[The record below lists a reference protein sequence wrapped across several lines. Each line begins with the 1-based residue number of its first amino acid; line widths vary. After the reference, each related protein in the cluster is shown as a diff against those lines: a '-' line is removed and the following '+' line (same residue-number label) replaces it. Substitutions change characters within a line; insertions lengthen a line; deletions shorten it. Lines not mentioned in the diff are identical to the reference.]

1 MKKAYINPNTEIH
14 EFEMQQMCAAT
25 KVTIS
30 NTRMNTSAADANEY
44 EMTETSGSIWDEE
57 E

>member
-44 EMTETSGSIWDEE
+44 EMTETSGSVWDEE